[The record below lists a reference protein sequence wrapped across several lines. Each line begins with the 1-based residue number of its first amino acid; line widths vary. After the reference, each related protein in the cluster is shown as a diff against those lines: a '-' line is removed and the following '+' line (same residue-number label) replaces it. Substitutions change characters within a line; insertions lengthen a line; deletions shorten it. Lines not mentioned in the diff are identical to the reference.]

1 MIISLIHYS
10 ERSIMLIKCPE
21 CELQVSDKAISC
33 PHCGYILDVA
43 VKKRVKQSHKKHRRL
58 PNGFGQITE
67 IKNRNLRNPFR
78 AMVTVGKTST
88 GKPIAK
94 PLKPVSFFP
103 TYNDAYAAL
112 VEYNR
117 NPYDLCEDI
126 TVEQL
131 YERWS
136 DWYFESLKGASSTRT
151 ITSAWRYCS
160 SVYTMRVKDLRAR
173 HIKGCME
180 DGIFVYKGEERHP
193 SPNTKSRIKSLFNLM
208 LDYALEYEL
217 VDKNYARTFDLS
229 DDVIKDIEEQKIPHI
244 KFTDEE
250 INKLW
255 ENVDEVQYADVVLIQ
270 CYGGWRP
277 QELVLIELKN
287 VFLDE
292 GYCIGGIK
300 SDAGVN
306 RIVPIHPKIRH
317 LIKRKY
323 QEAIELNSD
332 YLINCTDTNTHRSS
346 LKFTYD
352 KYQVRFKKVMDRLEL
367 NPDHRAHDPR
377 KHFVSLAK
385 KMKMDEYALKYI
397 VGHKINDIT
406 EKVYTERDIEWL
418 IEEML
423 KIE

>member
-1 MIISLIHYS
+1 
-10 ERSIMLIKCPE
+10 MLIKCPE